1 MDRAQFRS
9 AVEAGRFLEW
19 AEVAGEWYGTPL
31 LDPPTG
37 CDVLLEIDVQGARQV
52 LEREPTALCILL
64 EPPSV
69 EEQERRLRARGD
81 SDEQVRRRVELG
93 REEVAA
99 ARELADAVVVN
110 DDLAATVERV
120 AAIIDEARRGN
131 RARRHAAARATRD
144 RGGANG

>member
-1 MDRAQFRS
+1 MDRARFR
-9 AVEAGRFLEW
+9 AAAEAGRFLEW

-31 LDPPTG
+31 LDPPAG
-37 CDVLLEIDVQGARQV
+37 RDVLLEIDVQGARQV

-81 SDEQVRRRVELG
+81 SEEQVRRRVELG
-93 REEVAA
+93 REEVVQ

-110 DDLAATVERV
+110 DDLDATVERV
-120 AAIIDEARRGN
+120 AAIIETARRRGG
-131 RARRHAAARATRD
+131 ARREASASARRD
-144 RGGANG
+144 RGGADG